1 MAYCGKCGTQLS
13 EGVKFC
19 PKCGEEIIKNC
30 GNELNEREKFCPK
43 CGAQMSN
50 KAKFCPKCGHHFEK
64 YAVNETNSTV
74 SNDILTSNPQNR
86 NSGSN
91 WILKGFFLVVII
103 GVCLII
109 GISNGWFDDNK
120 SNTEIRTETRE
131 ESTIQIDEP
140 KQEEKPSMQN
150 DEEFK
155 QKTME
160 YVNQVQQVMVEMN
173 NVFNS
178 GRAFASS
185 DLLDLKI
192 KGDNIFDKMISLAR
206 QKKYQ
211 EAIDAF
217 KQEKKNFDDQWH
229 EMDKILNR
237 DMYN

>member
-13 EGVKFC
+13 EGAKFC

-103 GVCLII
+103 GVYNAIMSAVKTHREEKRRRGEPTEKLKQTV
-109 GISNGWFDDNK
+109 DK
-120 SNTEIRTETRE
+120 NTEALKKHEKMLKADRKRLDALEQQNRITLRALMAMLSHEINGN
-131 ESTIQIDEP
+131 STDKLKKSVKEIQDFLI
-140 KQEEKPSMQN
+140 EK
-150 DEEFK
+150 
-155 QKTME
+155 
-160 YVNQVQQVMVEMN
+160 
-173 NVFNS
+173 
-178 GRAFASS
+178 
-185 DLLDLKI
+185 
-192 KGDNIFDKMISLAR
+192 
-206 QKKYQ
+206 
-211 EAIDAF
+211 
-217 KQEKKNFDDQWH
+217 
-229 EMDKILNR
+229 
-237 DMYN
+237 